1 MNKNKKLIATS
12 FDICSSEHITKL
24 VDKLD
29 NSIYATINYPSC
41 IITLAKT
48 LSGEDINPSQVQVSF
63 YHELAHTIF
72 HNIGRNDLAEDET
85 LVQMVGQALASFIN
99 TAEFKDVKELL

>member
-12 FDICSSEHITKL
+12 FDICSSEHTIKI

-29 NSIYATINYPSC
+29 SSIYATINYPSC

-48 LSGEDINPSQVQVSF
+48 LSGETINQSQIQVSF
-63 YHELAHTIF
+63 YHELAHSIF